1 MWIFEIAG
9 IGANAIAK
17 SVPAPGD
24 CQWLSMGELS
34 GLVFANPHD
43 EEKRRK
49 KRLDEKQRP

>member
-24 CQWLSMGELS
+24 YQWLSMGELS
-34 GLVFANPHD
+34 GLVFANSHD
-43 EEKRRK
+43 EKKEEKN
-49 KRLDEKQRP
+49 D